1 MFKIVKFIRWCGIVS
16 TQGCAAID
24 NGSVGSGQ
32 DKAGRHVHAHSS
44 WNTHISNCLSASLNS
59 THCPHI
65 CARCTPVITGEGV
78 GGGLLIA
85 IVTDRSG

>member
-16 TQGCAAID
+16 RQGCAAID

-44 WNTHISNCLSASLNS
+44 WNTHISNGLSASLNS
-59 THCPHI
+59 AHCPHI
-65 CARCTPVITGEGV
+65 CMQGALELLQDRGL
-78 GGGLLIA
+78 GGLLIA
-85 IVTDRSG
+85 IVTDRSR

>member
-16 TQGCAAID
+16 RQGCAAID

-44 WNTHISNCLSASLNS
+44 WNTHISNGLSASLNS
-59 THCPHI
+59 VHCPHI
-65 CARCTPVITGEGV
+65 CKVPSSYYRT
-78 GGGLLIA
+78 GGG
-85 IVTDRSG
+85 GY

>member
-16 TQGCAAID
+16 RQGCAAID

-44 WNTHISNCLSASLNS
+44 WNTHISNGLSASLNS
-59 THCPHI
+59 AHCPHI
-65 CARCTPVITGEGV
+65 CKVHSSYYRTGGW
-78 GGGLLIA
+78 GGA
-85 IVTDRSG
+85 TDSDSDG

>member
-16 TQGCAAID
+16 RQGCAAID

-44 WNTHISNCLSASLNS
+44 WNTHISNGLSASLNS
-59 THCPHI
+59 AHCPHI
-65 CARCTPVITGEGV
+65 CKVLSNYYRTEGV
-78 GGGLLIA
+78 GGA
-85 IVTDRSG
+85 TDSDSDG

>member
-16 TQGCAAID
+16 RQGCAAID

-44 WNTHISNCLSASLNS
+44 WNTYFKWFECSLNS
-59 THCPHI
+59 VHCPHI
-65 CARCTPVITGEGV
+65 YARCTPVITGQRGL
-78 GGGLLIA
+78 GGLLIA
-85 IVTDRSG
+85 IVTDRSR